1 MGHFE
6 DEYYLLYPSDHKNYP
21 LVYEDCRK
29 LTCSYEKYED
39 CGKVPDCPAYFHRKE
54 KIENPQPFIMDFY
67 TAFTE
72 KKVIYADC
80 YMAQSLSRSSFVVS
94 PKLYAILHGLNIEG
108 IQFIPVILMEDS
120 KIKYA
125 DFMYVH
131 THNFLSVL
139 SAKKSRFQVF
149 QRALSRNNL
158 LRIRFSSKKLGNINL
173 ENRLIFRLPL
183 LRSYFIFHISVVEK
197 ILSVDPVG
205 FQFIKIRDINYP
217 NTNGIF
223 IL

>member
-1 MGHFE
+1 MGNFE

-21 LVYEDCRK
+21 LIYEDCRK

-39 CGKVPDCPAYFHRKE
+39 CQKVPDCPAYFRIKE

-72 KKVIYADC
+72 KKAIYADC
-80 YMAQSLSRSSFVVS
+80 YMAQSLSGSSFVVS

-108 IQFIPVILMEDS
+108 IQFIPVILMEDN

-131 THNFLSVL
+131 TYNFLSVL
-139 SAKKSRFQVF
+139 SVKNSRFQVF
-149 QRALSRNNL
+149 HRALSSNNL
-158 LRIRFSSKKLGNINL
+158 LEIKFNAKKLGKILL
-173 ENRLIFRLPL
+173 ENRLIFRFPL
-183 LRSYFIFHISVVEK
+183 LRSYFIFHVSVVEK
-197 ILSVDPVG
+197 IMSANPIG
-205 FQFIKIRDINYP
+205 FQFIKISDINMP